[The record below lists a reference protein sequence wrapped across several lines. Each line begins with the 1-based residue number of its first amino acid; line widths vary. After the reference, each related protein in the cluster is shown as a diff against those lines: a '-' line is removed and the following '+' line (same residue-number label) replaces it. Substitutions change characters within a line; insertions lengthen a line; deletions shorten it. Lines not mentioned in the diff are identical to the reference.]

1 MTTMQD
7 LISETKGMTY
17 GTLGDQLNVIAAPY
31 VASAQSIIMEL
42 DVTGISYGM
51 MISSGLNVWYV
62 KGVDTGT
69 KTVYVIPG
77 YNNSPKQAAAIGDFV
92 YIKPRVTDWYLFET
106 LNQEIIRLSNP
117 DSGLYKVGSWE
128 APANFS
134 YETYPVPTEAQDM
147 VGILRVRY
155 RFPGSTDTWFDVSNK
170 SYRIQL
176 NSPTAAELASG
187 LPVARSVVRLLISV
201 PGGAVLQ
208 FQYKAPFVKASLLS
222 DDIET
227 VCGLA
232 STMVDIPPLGA
243 YKTLLYTTES
253 RRNQVQEQGDPR
265 RAAEVGQNS
274 NTATSRFVSASYN
287 TRVNEEATR
296 LIQRI
301 PYVRS
306 L

>member
-7 LISETKGMTY
+7 MVSETKSLTY
-17 GTLGDQLNVIAAPY
+17 GTLGDQLNVVAAPY
-31 VASAQSIIMEL
+31 TAGEQSILLEL
-42 DVTGISYGM
+42 DISGISYGM

-62 KGVDTGT
+62 KGVDSGT

-77 YNNSPKQAAAIGDFV
+77 YNNSPKKDAAIGDFV

-117 DSGLYKVGSWE
+117 DSGLYKVGAWE
-128 APANFS
+128 SRANFS
-134 YETYPVPTEAQDM
+134 YETYPVPDAAKDM
-147 VGILRVRY
+147 IGILRVRY
-155 RFPGSTDTWFDVSNK
+155 RFPGSTDTWFDISNK

-176 NSPTAAELASG
+176 NSPTPAEVASG
-187 LPVARSVVRLLISV
+187 VAVARSVVRLLVNV

-208 FQYKAPFVKASLLS
+208 FQYKAPFVKAASLS
-222 DDIET
+222 DDVET
-227 VCGLA
+227 VCGLS

-253 RRNQVQEQGDPR
+253 RRNQVQQQGDPR
-265 RAAEVGQNS
+265 RAAEVSGGANS
-274 NTATSRFVSASYN
+274 ATSRYISITYKD
-287 TRVNEEATR
+287 RVNEEATR

-301 PYVRS
+301 PFVRS